1 MRKLLVIALAMP
13 VALGLP
19 AVAVA
24 QTNSYDFTGS
34 VPSGGS
40 KAKPKA
46 AGFTF
51 NFAVDDTAGNTP
63 APVKSYKFTIGGLK
77 VNTAAV
83 KQTCTAASIN
93 AAGDAK
99 GCSSKA
105 IVGTGS
111 VSAVV
116 GVSGQPLSTKAGTC
130 TLRMTAYAAGTDKVA
145 LFLNGGTP
153 GAPACLVPISQAIDA
168 KWSNGSKGASLA
180 FTVPEL
186 LRHQVGLDIPV
197 LSVKSTWKQL
207 TGTKGKTKVAYVGS
221 TGCKGQRSATAAF
234 TDETGTS
241 TPVTKTIG
249 KC

>member
-13 VALGLP
+13 AALGLP
-19 AVAVA
+19 AVAAA
-24 QTNSYDFTGS
+24 QTNSYDFTGA

-46 AGFTF
+46 TGFTF
-51 NFAVDDTAGNTP
+51 NFAVNDSAGNTP
-63 APVKSYKFTIGGLK
+63 APVKSYKFTIGGTK
-77 VNTAAV
+77 INTSAV
-83 KQTCTAASIN
+83 KTTCTAAAIN
-93 AAGDAK
+93 AAGDAA

-111 VSAVV
+111 VSAII
-116 GVSGQPLSTKAGTC
+116 GVSGRPMSTKAGTC
-130 TLRMTAYAAGTDKVA
+130 TLKMTAYAAGTNRVA

-168 KWSNGSKGASLA
+168 TWSNTSKGAGLT

-186 LRHQVGLDIPV
+186 LRHQVGLDVPV
-197 LSVKSTWKQL
+197 LSVKSTWKRL
-207 TGTKGKTKVAYVGS
+207 TSTKGRTKVGYVES
-221 TGCKGQRSATAAF
+221 TGCTGPRPATATF

-241 TPVTKTIG
+241 TPVTKAIG